1 MHSCVLFGELCF
13 HMLIMPSLENTL
25 LSKKLAWLIDQI
37 SQFTKRPRGSN
48 MEKVKNMSVLLIV
61 YSTFLNTVIVNSEQ
75 GGGGLLCRG
84 TY

>member
-1 MHSCVLFGELCF
+1 MFSHVNHAKFGKYLV
-13 HMLIMPSLENTL
+13 
-25 LSKKLAWLIDQI
+25 KKLAWLIDQI

-75 GGGGLLCRG
+75 GGGGGGFLCRG